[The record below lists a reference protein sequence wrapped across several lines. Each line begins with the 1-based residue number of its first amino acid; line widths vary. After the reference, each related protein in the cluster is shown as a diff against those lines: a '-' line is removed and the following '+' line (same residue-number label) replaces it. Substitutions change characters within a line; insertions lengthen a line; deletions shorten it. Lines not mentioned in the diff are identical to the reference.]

1 MRKLE
6 RIETDKP
13 LCDLVL
19 PTLVDVSECVDDVGL
34 RFSFDVGNGEGV
46 TLAISQ
52 LQALAKPCDC
62 GACVKPKV
70 CRFCFS
76 DGVLECYVTNVSCTV
91 KTDTGKVSCE
101 ISGRVSKR

>member
-34 RFSFDVGNGEGV
+34 RFSFDVGNGEGA

-76 DGVLECYVTNVSCTV
+76 DGVLECYVMNVTCT
-91 KTDTGKVSCE
+91 KTYTGKVSCD
-101 ISGRVSKR
+101 ISGRIIKH

>member
-13 LCDLVL
+13 LCNEVL
-19 PTLVDVSECVDDVGL
+19 PTLVDISECEDDVGL
-34 RFSFDVGNGEGV
+34 RFSFDVGES
-46 TLAISQ
+46 TTYTISQ

-70 CRFCFS
+70 CHFCFS
-76 DGVLECYVTNVSCTV
+76 DGVLECYVMNVSCTV
-91 KTDTGKVSCE
+91 KTETGQVYCE
-101 ISGRVSKR
+101 ISGRIIKH

>member
-13 LCDLVL
+13 LCNEVL
-19 PTLVDVSECVDDVGL
+19 PTLVDISECEDDVGL
-34 RFSFDVGNGEGV
+34 RFSFNVGDGA

-52 LQALAKPCDC
+52 LQNLAKPCAC
-62 GACVKPKV
+62 GDCVKPKV

-76 DGVLECYVTNVSCTV
+76 DGVLECYVRNVSCTV
-91 KTDTGKVSCE
+91 KTETGQVYCE
-101 ISGRVSKR
+101 ISGRIIKH

>member
-19 PTLVDVSECVDDVGL
+19 PTLVDISECEDDVGL
-34 RFSFDVGNGEGV
+34 RFSFSMIEGA

>member
-13 LCDLVL
+13 LCNEVL
-19 PTLVDVSECVDDVGL
+19 PTLVDISECEDDVGL
-34 RFSFDVGNGEGV
+34 RFSFDVGES
-46 TLAISQ
+46 TTMAISQ

-70 CRFCFS
+70 CHFCFS
-76 DGVLECYVTNVSCTV
+76 DGVLECYVMNVSCTV
-91 KTDTGKVSCE
+91 KTETRQVYCE
-101 ISGRVSKR
+101 ISGRIIKH

>member
-13 LCDLVL
+13 LCNEVL
-19 PTLVDVSECVDDVGL
+19 PTLVDISECEDDVGL
-34 RFSFDVGNGEGV
+34 RFSFDVGES
-46 TLAISQ
+46 TTMAISQ

-76 DGVLECYVTNVSCTV
+76 DGVLECYVMNVSCTV
-91 KTDTGKVSCE
+91 KTETRQVYCE
-101 ISGRVSKR
+101 ISGRIIKH

>member
-19 PTLVDVSECVDDVGL
+19 PTLVDISECEDDVGL
-34 RFSFDVGNGEGV
+34 RFSFSMIEGA

-70 CRFCFS
+70 CRSCFS

>member
-13 LCDLVL
+13 LCNEVL
-19 PTLVDVSECVDDVGL
+19 PTLVDISECEDDVGL
-34 RFSFDVGNGEGV
+34 RFSFNVGDGA

-52 LQALAKPCDC
+52 LQDLTKPCAC
-62 GACVKPKV
+62 GDCVKPKV

-76 DGVLECYVTNVSCTV
+76 DGVLECYVRNVSCTV
-91 KTDTGKVSCE
+91 KTETGQVYCE
-101 ISGRVSKR
+101 ISGRIIKH

>member
-6 RIETDKP
+6 RIETDKS
-13 LCDLVL
+13 LCDSIL
-19 PTLVDVSECVDDVGL
+19 PLFVDISECEDDVGL
-34 RFSFDVGNGEGV
+34 RFYFSMIEGA

-52 LQALAKPCDC
+52 LQNLAKPCDC

-91 KTDTGKVSCE
+91 KTETGQVYCE
-101 ISGRVSKR
+101 ISGRIIKH

>member
-13 LCDLVL
+13 LCNEVL
-19 PTLVDVSECVDDVGL
+19 PTLVDISECEDDVGL
-34 RFSFDVGNGEGV
+34 RFSFNVGDGA

-52 LQALAKPCDC
+52 LQDLAKPCAC
-62 GACVKPKV
+62 GDCVKPKV

-76 DGVLECYVTNVSCTV
+76 DGVLEGYVTNVSCTV
-91 KTDTGKVSCE
+91 KTETGQVYCE
-101 ISGRVSKR
+101 ISGRIIKH

>member
-13 LCDLVL
+13 LCDSIL
-19 PTLVDVSECVDDVGL
+19 PLFVDVSECEDDVGL
-34 RFSFDVGNGEGV
+34 RFSFSMIEGA
-46 TLAISQ
+46 TSTISQ

-62 GACVKPKV
+62 DDCVKPKV

-76 DGVLECYVTNVSCTV
+76 DGVLECYVMNVSCTV
-91 KTDTGKVSCE
+91 KTETGQVYCE
-101 ISGRVSKR
+101 ISGRIIKH

>member
-1 MRKLE
+1 MRNLE
-6 RIETDKP
+6 RIETDNH

-19 PTLVDVSECVDDVGL
+19 PTLVDVSECVDDIGL
-34 RFSFDVGNGEGV
+34 RFSFDVGER
-46 TLAISQ
+46 TTMAISQ

-91 KTDTGKVSCE
+91 KTETGKVSCE
-101 ISGRVSKR
+101 ISGRIIKR

>member
-13 LCDLVL
+13 LCDSIL
-19 PTLVDVSECVDDVGL
+19 PLFVDVSECEDDVGL
-34 RFSFDVGNGEGV
+34 RFSFRMIEGA

-52 LQALAKPCDC
+52 LQNLAKPCDC

-76 DGVLECYVTNVSCTV
+76 DGVLECYVMNVSCTV
-91 KTDTGKVSCE
+91 KTETGQVYCE
-101 ISGRVSKR
+101 ISGRIIKR

>member
-13 LCDLVL
+13 LCNVVL
-19 PTLVDVSECVDDVGL
+19 PTLVDISECENDVGL
-34 RFSFDVGNGEGV
+34 RFSFDVGESTTG
-46 TLAISQ
+46 TISQ

-62 GACVKPKV
+62 GDCVKPKV

-76 DGVLECYVTNVSCTV
+76 DGVLECYVTNVTCT
-91 KTDTGKVSCE
+91 KTYTGKVSCE
-101 ISGRVSKR
+101 ISGRVIKH

>member
-13 LCDLVL
+13 LCNEVL
-19 PTLVDVSECVDDVGL
+19 PTLVDISECEDDVGL
-34 RFSFDVGNGEGV
+34 RFSFNVGDGA

-52 LQALAKPCDC
+52 LQDLAKPCAC
-62 GACVKPKV
+62 GDCVKPKV

-91 KTDTGKVSCE
+91 KTETGQVYCE
-101 ISGRVSKR
+101 ISGRIIKP

>member
-6 RIETDKP
+6 RIETDKS

-19 PTLVDVSECVDDVGL
+19 PTLVEVSECEDDVVL
-34 RFSFDVGNGEGV
+34 RFSFDVGES
-46 TLAISQ
+46 TTCTISQ

-91 KTDTGKVSCE
+91 KTETGQVYCE
-101 ISGRVSKR
+101 ISGRIIKR

>member
-1 MRKLE
+1 MRNLE

-19 PTLVDVSECVDDVGL
+19 PTLVEVSECEDDVVL
-34 RFSFDVGNGEGV
+34 RFSFDVGES
-46 TLAISQ
+46 TTCTISQ

-91 KTDTGKVSCE
+91 KTETGKVSCE
-101 ISGRVSKR
+101 ISGRIIKH

>member
-13 LCDLVL
+13 LCDVVL
-19 PTLVDVSECVDDVGL
+19 HTLVDVSECENDVGL
-34 RFSFDVGNGEGV
+34 RFSFDVGESTTG
-46 TLAISQ
+46 TISQ

-62 GACVKPKV
+62 GDCVKPKV

-76 DGVLECYVTNVSCTV
+76 DGVLECYVTNVTCT
-91 KTDTGKVSCE
+91 KTYTGKVSCE
-101 ISGRVSKR
+101 ISGRVIKH

>member
-1 MRKLE
+1 MRNLE
-6 RIETDKP
+6 RIETDKS
-13 LCDLVL
+13 LCDSIL
-19 PTLVDVSECVDDVGL
+19 PLFVDVSECEDDVVL
-34 RFSFDVGNGEGV
+34 RFSFDVGES
-46 TLAISQ
+46 TTCTISQ

-91 KTDTGKVSCE
+91 KTETGQVYCE
-101 ISGRVSKR
+101 ISGRIIKR